1 GRYRVWDIG
10 RAQREGVRERL
21 AQMLR
26 QGQPAVDRALSPQ
39 WEGVHAPA
47 QRLRDGVP
55 VWVVAAGAA
64 LLLAAVF
71 AALRLGITDS
81 AAPTYSALAAL
92 DVAKPPPAP
101 PPLPAATPRLATL
114 LAPDIQAG
122 LLEVRDFSDRSVVV
136 IRGDGFFEPA
146 SADVADRV
154 KPLLGRIADALQQLP
169 GPVMVTGH
177 TDNQPIRSLRFPS
190 NWHLSQARADAVKAL
205 LGATLKA
212 DRLRADGRA
221 DSEPVDDNSTAAGR
235 ARNRRVELT
244 LTATPNR

>member
-1 GRYRVWDIG
+1 
-10 RAQREGVRERL
+10 
-21 AQMLR
+21 
-26 QGQPAVDRALSPQ
+26 
-39 WEGVHAPA
+39 
-47 QRLRDGVP
+47 
-55 VWVVAAGAA
+55 
-64 LLLAAVF
+64 
-71 AALRLGITDS
+71 
-81 AAPTYSALAAL
+81 
-92 DVAKPPPAP
+92 
-101 PPLPAATPRLATL
+101 
-114 LAPDIQAG
+114 
-122 LLEVRDFSDRSVVV
+122 VVV

-154 KPLLGRIADALQQLP
+154 KPLLGRIAEALQQLP

-190 NWHLSQARADAVKAL
+190 NWHLSQARADSVKAL

-221 DSEPVDDNSTAAGR
+221 DSEPVDDNSSAAGR